1 VGEHYLDKVVVDGSI
16 PSAPTSQSPIRR
28 TKIASP
34 KRKRPIQKKDTTRIN
49 QDIKVPNVR
58 VVDEEGTQFGILS
71 IEEALGKAQEIGLD
85 LVEVSPKSDPPVCR
99 IMDYGKYKYQISKK
113 LHDAKKKQVV
123 IKIKVIKM
131 RPKTE
136 EHDFNF
142 KLKNARKFLKDGNKV
157 KVTVQFRGRE
167 MAFIQLGIDLLN
179 RFQEETE
186 DIGIVETKPRV
197 EGRLALMFLAP
208 KK

>member
-1 VGEHYLDKVVVDGSI
+1 
-16 PSAPTSQSPIRR
+16 
-28 TKIASP
+28 
-34 KRKRPIQKKDTTRIN
+34 
-49 QDIKVPNVR
+49 
-58 VVDEEGTQFGILS
+58 
-71 IEEALGKAQEIGLD
+71 
-85 LVEVSPKSDPPVCR
+85 
-99 IMDYGKYKYQISKK
+99 
-113 LHDAKKKQVV
+113 
-123 IKIKVIKM
+123 M

-142 KLKNARKFLKDGNKV
+142 KLKNARKFLSDGNKV

-179 RFQEETE
+179 RFQEATE